1 MLSTKLTFVVSNT
14 STVIMKVYDAI
25 GNVVATPVNEKKPAG
40 VYIVNFDTTDLPSGI
55 YSYKVVTG
63 STVKI
68 KKIML
73 SV

>member
-1 MLSTKLTFVVSNT
+1 MLSTKLSFVVSNT

-25 GNVVATPVNEKKPAG
+25 GNLVAIPVNEKKPAG
-40 VYIVNFDTTDLPSGI
+40 AYILNFDTTDLPGGI
-55 YSYKVVTG
+55 YSYKVMTG
-63 STVKI
+63 STVKT

>member
-1 MLSTKLTFVVSNT
+1 MLSTKLTFVVFDT

-25 GNVVATPVNEKKPAG
+25 GNLVAIPVIEKKPAG
-40 VYIVNFDTTDLPSGI
+40 AYILNFDTTDLPGGI

-63 STVKI
+63 STVKV
-68 KKIML
+68 KKITL